1 MKGKLKIVVDDMIPF
16 IEGVFEPYAEVVY
29 MAGEEI
35 SREDV
40 IDADALILR
49 TRTRCD
55 ASLLDGTAVRF
66 IASAAIGTDHI
77 DFDYCNSHGIV
88 VRNAIGCN
96 AGGVMNYVFSALYGC
111 ASRKAIPLEGKTMG
125 IIGVGN
131 VGKRV
136 ERMANYLGFK
146 VLRNDPPRAEAEG
159 RDGFCD
165 LDTLL
170 ESSDI
175 ITLHV
180 PLDASTRD
188 MADASFFSKMRDG
201 AFLINTCRGEVI
213 VEEDLIA
220 ARPHLGPVI
229 IDTWRH
235 EPRINRELMDVT
247 DIATPHI
254 AGYSYAGK
262 QNGTAMA
269 VRAVARFYGLEHLY
283 EFFPA
288 TEVIE
293 EESVKLDLRGKKQ
306 GEIAS
311 LIQYNYPIFT
321 DDFFFRINPDD
332 FVRLRS
338 EYQYR
343 KEYYVDY

>member
-1 MKGKLKIVVDDMIPF
+1 MAGKLKIVVDDMVPF
-16 IEGVFEPYAEVVY
+16 VEGVFEPYAEVVY
-29 MAGEEI
+29 MAGEKI
-35 SREDV
+35 GRDDV
-40 IDADALILR
+40 MDADALILR

-55 ASLLDGTAVRF
+55 ASLLDGTSVKF

-77 DFDYCNSHGIV
+77 DFDYCNSHGIE

-111 ASRKAIPLEGKTMG
+111 ASRKTIPLDGKTIG

-136 ERMANYLGFK
+136 ERMANYLGFR
-146 VLRNDPPRAEAEG
+146 VLKNDPPRAEAEG
-159 RDGFCD
+159 PDGFCD
-165 LDTLL
+165 LDYLL
-170 ESSDI
+170 ENSDI
-175 ITLHV
+175 VTLHV
-180 PLDASTRD
+180 PLDQTTRD
-188 MADASFFSKMRDG
+188 LADADFFARMKDG
-201 AFLINTCRGEVI
+201 AFLINTCRGEVV

-220 ARPHLGPVI
+220 SRPRLGPLI
-229 IDTWRH
+229 IDTWRG
-235 EPRINRELMDVT
+235 EPRINRALMDLT

-262 QNGTAMA
+262 QSGTSMA
-269 VRAVARFYGLEHLY
+269 VRAVARFYGIEPLY
-283 EFFPA
+283 EFFPP

-293 EESVKLDLRGKKQ
+293 ESVRLDLRGKKQ

-311 LIQYNYPIFT
+311 IIQYNYPIFT
-321 DDFFFRINPDD
+321 DDFFFRLNPDD

-338 EYQYR
+338 EYKYR